1 MKLLARRRRK
11 FRACAEFRKGEQD
24 WIGGRE
30 GSGDRPPSRPFQ
42 LVCGQPKGI
51 DAQGWCATSCS
62 TSSMISAARAAQGFS
77 QHEQGGDGWLVDAPF
92 GQKAPILAEFVAQ
105 ASIAPGWFPGQNMR
119 IFRACAESVETAIG
133 IEWVFHAI
141 RPNPNSRVHQF
152 TPQTGY

>member
-1 MKLLARRRRK
+1 MKLLAGRRRK

-30 GSGDRPPSRPFQ
+30 GSGDRPPRRPFQ
-42 LVCGQPKGI
+42 LVCGQPKGS

-105 ASIAPGWFPGQNMR
+105 ASIAPGWFPGQDMGNFPRMR
-119 IFRACAESVETAIG
+119 G
-133 IEWVFHAI
+133 I
-141 RPNPNSRVHQF
+141 SRN
-152 TPQTGY
+152 GYWH

>member
-1 MKLLARRRRK
+1 MKLLAGRRRK

-30 GSGDRPPSRPFQ
+30 GSGDRPPRRPFQ
-42 LVCGQPKGI
+42 LVCGQPKGS

-133 IEWVFHAI
+133 TEWVFHAI
-141 RPNPNSRVHQF
+141 RPNPSSRVHQF